1 MPDLRTHGYRVAQ
14 WATGTIGTHALRSI
28 IEHPHLEL
36 TAVHVFGA
44 DKVGTDAGE
53 LCGLDPA
60 GISATDNVEAI
71 VDAGINVVSTGGQF
85 HHPPSVDPG
94 LHSAVPEACARGNA
108 TLYATGSSPGFIT
121 EAIPLTLTS
130 VHSEGQ
136 SALAAEDT
144 AIRAGHLAAGTVAA
158 QRITV
163 SGFRSGRQ
171 LLRFQAA

>member
-1 MPDLRTHGYRVAQ
+1 MSSAPT
-14 WATGTIGTHALRSI
+14 RSA
-28 IEHPHLEL
+28 P
-36 TAVHVFGA
+36 TRANCA
-44 DKVGTDAGE
+44 AWTP
-53 LCGLDPA
+53 PA
-60 GISATDNVEAI
+60 ISATDNVEA
-71 VDAGINVVSTGGQF
+71 VLDAGINVVSTGGQS

-94 LHSAVPEACARGNA
+94 PHSAVTEACARGNA

-144 AIRAGHLAAGTVAA
+144 AIRAGHLAAGTAAA

-171 LLRFQAA
+171 LLRFQAT